1 MLIFSYTPTMKPIE
15 ATKLSQ
21 LLQIIPEHP
30 MIRILHFS
38 DSGEILPEILSDFA
52 AQKGY
57 EYQINA
63 LNTPYFHMLQQH
75 FPTAPH
81 IKLLN
86 FTLTR
91 PRYMIQ
97 GKLYDYVFVTATID
111 EAIREDFLK
120 RVHPVMKNGGN
131 ILLFLPKSDHA
142 QRWEWLRLL
151 EENYYVASNT
161 IDDLFGYYD
170 LLISKKMHGWGG

>member
-15 ATKLSQ
+15 ETKLSQ
-21 LLQIIPEHP
+21 LLQIIPDHP
-30 MIRILHFS
+30 MVRIVHFS
-38 DSGEILPEILSDFA
+38 DSGEDLPKMLSDFT

-63 LNTPYFHMLQQH
+63 LDAAYLEKLRTGLQDTPHL
-75 FPTAPH
+75 
-81 IKLLN
+81 KLVN
-86 FTLTR
+86 FKLTR

-97 GKLYDYVFVTATID
+97 GKLYDYVFVTADVD
-111 EAIREDFLK
+111 ETIREDFLK

-131 ILLFLPKSDHA
+131 ILLFLPKGDHT

-161 IDDLFGYYD
+161 IDDLFEHYD